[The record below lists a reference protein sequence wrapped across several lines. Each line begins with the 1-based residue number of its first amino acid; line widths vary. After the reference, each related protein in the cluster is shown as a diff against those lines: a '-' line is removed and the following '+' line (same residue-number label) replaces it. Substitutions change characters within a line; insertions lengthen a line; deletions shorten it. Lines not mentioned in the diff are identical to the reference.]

1 MNLGLTLSGIFI
13 AGTAVVAGHALTQ
26 PVTTGTESGSRG
38 QSGGTASAGPDV
50 IVGAIPDVARYAP
63 GTYQTIQYGSY
74 AFGSTSCNIGTQQ
87 LLWQPNP
94 DPDHPVIPQNFYR
107 IKNGVIEQVG
117 MSWVK
122 HGFCA
127 LQQTLC
133 GACSPAGSGCPTV
146 LGIGCSDPY
155 TASLNGAQGDLK
167 SRGPI
172 NASTGVFSGTYT
184 DPTPPSALPSSLR
197 ERCMIARNDLDPA
210 QNPGAVFV
218 AECQYIH
225 PQDAAAGNDDNNAS
239 YRLATVGSTW
249 STTLGYPITLSGPTV
264 QQKPAI
270 FAWQATHPDVTLTIV
285 DVPGDGRFI
294 VGARSIDQGDGTWRY
309 EYAVFNLNSD
319 RAGGS
324 FSIPIPAGVTLTN
337 IGFKA
342 PKYLNGEP
350 FSNADWTVT
359 QADGML
365 TFACEPHAQTVNGNA
380 IRWSTLYNFRFT
392 ANTGPTTASGSLG
405 LFKPGAAGAPSSMT
419 CSVPA
424 PTPGAIPCPT
434 DFDQTLETD
443 SADLTTLLALW
454 GECGSTG
461 SCVADLD
468 ADGYVGAADLAS
480 LLAAWGP
487 CQ

>member
-1 MNLGLTLSGIFI
+1 VNLGLTLSGIFI

-26 PVTTGTESGSRG
+26 PVSTGSTGSRG
-38 QSGGTASAGPDV
+38 QTGGTASVGPDV

-63 GTYQTIQYGSY
+63 GTYQGVQYGSY
-74 AFGSTSCNIGTQQ
+74 AFGSTSCNIGNQQ

-107 IKNGVIEQVG
+107 IKNGAIEQIG
-117 MSWVK
+117 LSWVK

-127 LQQTLC
+127 LQQNLC
-133 GACSPAGSGCPTV
+133 GACTPAGGGCPTV

-172 NASTGVFSGTYT
+172 NPTTGIFSGNYS
-184 DPTPPSALPSSLR
+184 DPAAPSGLPTSLR
-197 ERCMIARNDLDPA
+197 ERCMIARSDLDPA
-210 QNPGAVFV
+210 QNAGAVFV

-249 STTLGYPITLSGPTV
+249 SSSLGYPITLTGPTV

-270 FAWQATHPDVTLTIV
+270 FAWQATHSDVSFSLV

-294 VGARSIDQGDGTWRY
+294 VGGRAIDQGDGTWRY
-309 EYAVFNLNSD
+309 EYAVYNLNSD

-324 FSIPIPAGVTLTN
+324 FSIAIPQGVTISN
-337 IGFKA
+337 VGFKA

-350 FSNADWTVT
+350 YTNAAWTT
-359 QADGML
+359 TEADGML
-365 TFACEPHAQTVNGNA
+365 TFACEPYSQTVNGNA

-392 ANTGPTTASGSLG
+392 ANSGPTTATGSLG
-405 LFKPGAAGAPSSMT
+405 LFKPGAAGAPTAMPFT
-419 CSVPA
+419 GPM
-424 PTPGAIPCPT
+424 PTEVVVACP
-434 DFDQTLETD
+434 
-443 SADLTTLLALW
+443 
-454 GECGSTG
+454 
-461 SCVADLD
+461 ADLD
-468 ADGYVGAADLAS
+468 GNGEVAAQDLAAV
-480 LLAAWGP
+480 LAAWGP
-487 CQ
+487 CSGACPADIDGNGEVAAQDLAAVLAAWGACP